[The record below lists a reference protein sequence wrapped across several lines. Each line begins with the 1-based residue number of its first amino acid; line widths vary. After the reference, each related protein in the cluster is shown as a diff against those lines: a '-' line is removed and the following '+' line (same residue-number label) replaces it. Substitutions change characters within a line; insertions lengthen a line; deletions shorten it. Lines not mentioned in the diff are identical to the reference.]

1 MPEHVVIAGG
11 GVDALEGLLAL
22 QASRQSACGSVLT
35 ASRHFVYERLGKVK
49 CSGSECTVYEGSYN
63 RVGKVKRQGSD

>member
-1 MPEHVVIAGG
+1 
-11 GVDALEGLLAL
+11 
-22 QASRQSACGSVLT
+22 VLT
-35 ASRHFVYERLGKVK
+35 ALRHFVYERLGKVK

>member
-1 MPEHVVIAGG
+1 V
-11 GVDALEGLLAL
+11 LLRGCSRSRL
-22 QASRQSACGSVLT
+22 SRQSACGSVLT
-35 ASRHFVYERLGKVK
+35 ALRHFVYERLGKVK

>member
-1 MPEHVVIAGG
+1 M
-11 GVDALEGLLAL
+11 
-22 QASRQSACGSVLT
+22 LT